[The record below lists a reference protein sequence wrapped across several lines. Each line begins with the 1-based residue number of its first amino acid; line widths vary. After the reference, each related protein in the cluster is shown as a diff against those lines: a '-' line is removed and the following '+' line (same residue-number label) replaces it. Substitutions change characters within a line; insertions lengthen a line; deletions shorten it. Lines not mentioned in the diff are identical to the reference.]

1 MNVARALADLEQ
13 VEAINRS
20 HPAEALQ
27 HRPSRI
33 RTPQT
38 QKLAVNVQVDG
49 ELF

>member
-1 MNVARALADLEQ
+1 MKVTRALADLEQ
-13 VEAINRS
+13 VEAITCS

-27 HRPSRI
+27 HRPSGI

-49 ELF
+49 ELL